1 MPELNKKLTDSLAA
15 KCEPP
20 KDKDYLI
27 YLCKDTP
34 GFGVRVGRPVIRN
47 DKEKVSRAYIMDM
60 YADGKRKRRTIGKA
74 TGRGAISAEDARI
87 IAKKIAGELVQGVDR
102 SKIKTEERRAE
113 QQAKKEVSLTL
124 AVVLREY
131 VEGKRRGKD
140 GLALKERTKAD
151 YLAMVELGGTKLNGE
166 PKQDGAL
173 YSIADTPITHIT
185 GEDIRQVYA
194 EALKR
199 GQRQA
204 TYAMQ
209 VLRAVL
215 NWHGVKVPDN
225 PLGKEVAGRD
235 RIVLA
240 PTKGDPKPIPPEYL
254 GAWWNAACKAGTEK
268 AGGSGLAGDYYR
280 FQLLTGCRGVE
291 ILGDAHGNEPIRV
304 RDVDIIS
311 ARIVLSDTK
320 NRKDHT
326 LLLSRQALEIVKRN
340 MSGKKPGAKL
350 FPVDDPRKTL
360 QAINKAAGMASLAC
374 QGHDLRAT
382 FASVADELVSSNT
395 VKHMMN
401 HAAAGDVTANHY
413 ISKGETQLRDGWQKV
428 ADFIAN
434 QIPDKRR
441 KSSMIGSAR

>member
-1 MPELNKKLTDSLAA
+1 MPQLNKKLTDSLAA

-20 KDKDYLI
+20 KDQDYLI

-34 GFGVRVGRPVIRN
+34 GFGVRVGRPVMRN
-47 DKEKVSRAYIMDM
+47 GREKVSRAYIMDM

-87 IAKKIAGELVQGVDR
+87 IAKRIAGELVQGVDR
-102 SKIKTEERRAE
+102 SKIKTEERKAE
-113 QQAKKEVSLTL
+113 KQTRKEVSLTL
-124 AVVLREY
+124 KVVLREY

-151 YLAMVELGGTKLNGE
+151 YLAMVEPGGTKLNGE

-173 YSIADTPITHIT
+173 YSIADKPIAHIT
-185 GEDIRQVYA
+185 GDDIRQVHSDA
-194 EALKR
+194 IVR

-235 RIVLA
+235 RIILA
-240 PTKGDPKPIPPEYL
+240 PTKGNPKPIPPEYL
-254 GAWWNAACKAGTEK
+254 HAWWDAASKAGTDK
-268 AGGSGLAGDYYR
+268 VGGSELAGDYYR

-291 ILGDAHGNEPIRV
+291 IHGDAHGNEPIRV
-304 RDVDIIS
+304 QDVDLVS
-311 ARIVLSDTK
+311 ARIVLSDPK

-326 LLLSRQALEIVKRN
+326 LLLSSQAIEIIKKN
-340 MSGKKPGAKL
+340 MKGKKPNEKL
-350 FPVDDPRKTL
+350 FPIDDPRKTL
-360 QAINKAAGMASLAC
+360 QAINKAAGMAPLAC

-401 HAAAGDVTANHY
+401 HAGAGDVTANHY
-413 ISKGETQLRDGWQKV
+413 ISKGETQLRKGWQDV
-428 ADFIAN
+428 ADFIAGR
-434 QIPDKRR
+434 P
-441 KSSMIGSAR
+441 

>member
-1 MPELNKKLTDSLAA
+1 MDTFFKRVTSEMPELNKRLTDTLAA
-15 KCEPP
+15 KCAPP
-20 KDKDYLI
+20 TDNDYLI

-34 GFGVRVGRPVIRN
+34 GFGVRVGRAVIRGGR
-47 DKEKVSRAYIMDM
+47 EKVSRSYIFDM
-60 YADGKRKRRTIGKA
+60 YVAGKRKRRTLGKA
-74 TGRGAISAEDARI
+74 TGRGAISAEDARL
-87 IAKKIAGELVQGVDR
+87 IAKKVAGELVQGVDR
-102 SKIKTEERRAE
+102 SKIKSAERKAE
-113 QQAKKEVSLTL
+113 QQEKKEVSLTL

-131 VEGKRRGKD
+131 VDGKRRGKD
-140 GLALKERTKAD
+140 GLALKARTKAD
-151 YLAMVELGGTKLNGE
+151 YLAMVKPGGTKLNGE

-173 YSIADTPITHIT
+173 VSIADTPITHIT
-185 GEDIRQVYA
+185 GDDIRQVYA
-194 EALKR
+194 EVLKR

-215 NWHGVKVPDN
+215 NWQGVKVTDN

-254 GAWWNAACKAGTEK
+254 GAWWSAASKAGSEK
-268 AGGSGLAGDYYR
+268 VGGSELAGDYYR

-304 RDVDIIS
+304 RDVDVVS

-326 LLLSRQALEIVKRN
+326 LLLSTQALTIVKRN
-340 MSGKKPGAKL
+340 IKGKKAGDRL

-360 QAINKAAGMASLAC
+360 KAINKAAGMDPLAC

-395 VKHMMN
+395 VKRMMN
-401 HAAAGDVTANHY
+401 HAAAGDVTATHY
-413 ISKGETQLRDGWQKV
+413 IGKGETQLRDGWQRV
-428 ADFIAN
+428 ADFVE
-434 QIPDKRR
+434 
-441 KSSMIGSAR
+441 SAAF

>member
-1 MPELNKKLTDSLAA
+1 MPELDKKLTDGLAA
-15 KCEPP
+15 RCKPP
-20 KDKDYLI
+20 VDTGYLI

-34 GFGVRVGRPVIRN
+34 GFGVRVGRAVIRN
-47 DKEKVSRAYIMDM
+47 GKEKVSRAYIMDM

-74 TGRGAISAEDARI
+74 AGRGAISAEDARI

-102 SKIKTEERRAE
+102 SKIKTDERKTE
-113 QQAKKEVSLTL
+113 QQIKKDLSLTL
-124 AVVLREY
+124 KVVLHEY

-151 YLAMVELGGTKLNGE
+151 YLAMVKPGGTKLNGE

-173 YSIADTPITHIT
+173 YSIADRPITQIT
-185 GEDIRQVYA
+185 GDDIRHVYT
-194 EALKR
+194 EALER

-215 NWHGVKVPDN
+215 NWHGVQVPNN

-240 PTKGDPKPIPPEYL
+240 PTTGAPKPIPPEYL
-254 GAWWNAACKAGTEK
+254 GAWWRAACEAGTEEV
-268 AGGSGLAGDYYR
+268 GGSELAGDYYK

-291 ILGDAHGNEPIRV
+291 ILGDAYGNEPMRV
-304 RDVDIIS
+304 RDVDVVG

-320 NRKDHT
+320 NRKDHA
-326 LLLSRQALEIVKRN
+326 LLLSRQALAIVKRN
-340 MSGKKPGAKL
+340 MKAKKPNARL

-360 QAINKAAGMASLAC
+360 QAINKAAGMAPLAC

-382 FASVADELVSSNT
+382 FASVADDLVSSNT

-401 HAAAGDVTANHY
+401 HAAAGDVTANYY
-413 ISKGETQLRDGWQKV
+413 IGKGEAQLRKGWQDV
-428 ADFIAN
+428 ADFIA
-434 QIPDKRR
+434 
-441 KSSMIGSAR
+441 S